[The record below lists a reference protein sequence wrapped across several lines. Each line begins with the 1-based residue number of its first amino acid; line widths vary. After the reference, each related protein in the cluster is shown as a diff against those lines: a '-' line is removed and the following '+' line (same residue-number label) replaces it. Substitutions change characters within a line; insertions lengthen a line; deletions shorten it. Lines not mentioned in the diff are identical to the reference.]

1 MDSFSSSP
9 STGSQPQFSSEQFKD
24 QLKTQ
29 LAQAYAEEF
38 LEVIQNHFLFTIIA
52 SRYYLFFSFFFF
64 CLIGKVLNFS
74 GFLVVAN
81 CCIRVV
87 FWIKIEAF
95 LSINVNL
102 AKA

>member
-38 LEVIQNHFLFTIIA
+38 LEL
-52 SRYYLFFSFFFF
+52 
-64 CLIGKVLNFS
+64 KLNLLQILWPNES
-74 GFLVVAN
+74 LNMMKWIDSDIHPVVCAYPQSDAV
-81 CCIRVV
+81 CPY
-87 FWIKIEAF
+87 
-95 LSINVNL
+95 
-102 AKA
+102 